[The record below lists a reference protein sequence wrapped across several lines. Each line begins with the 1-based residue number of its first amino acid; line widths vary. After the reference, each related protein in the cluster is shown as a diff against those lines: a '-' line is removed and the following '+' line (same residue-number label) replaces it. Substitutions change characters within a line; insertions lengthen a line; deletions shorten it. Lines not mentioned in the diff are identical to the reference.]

1 MTTAGTAVVSG
12 ASRGIGLATSRALA
26 AAGYRVAML
35 ARGADALTAAAGSIG
50 ERAVAIVCDVTDGL
64 ALDGALARVSDE
76 FGEAPAVLVNNA
88 GFFSLATVDAT
99 TVDDFRSAIDVNLV
113 APFRLVHAFLPAMR
127 ARRSGHIVSI
137 GSIADHVAFPENAAY
152 AASKFGV
159 RALHEVLRVE
169 LKGSGVRAT
178 LVSPSAVD
186 TPLWDPVNPDERPG
200 FTARREMLRAEA
212 VAAAV
217 MFAVTQPADV
227 NVDELR
233 LSGA

>member
-1 MTTAGTAVVSG
+1 
-12 ASRGIGLATSRALA
+12 
-26 AAGYRVAML
+26 ML
-35 ARGADALTAAAGSIG
+35 ARGADALADAARSIG
-50 ERAVAIVCDVTDGL
+50 ERAVTIVCDVTDSL
-64 ALDGALARVSDE
+64 ALDAALARLNEE
-76 FGEAPAVLVNNA
+76 FGDAPAVLVNNA
-88 GFFSLATVDAT
+88 GFFSLAAFEAT

-127 ARRSGHIVSI
+127 ARRSGHIVTI
-137 GSIADHVAFPENAAY
+137 GSIADRVAFPENGAY

-159 RALHEVLRVE
+159 RALHEVLRAE

-178 LVSPSAVD
+178 LVSPAAVD

-217 MFAVTQPADV
+217 HVRRDAARERERGRTAAVRGVIRVSSADRPAALPERARGHVARGID
-227 NVDELR
+227 R
-233 LSGA
+233 SR

>member
-1 MTTAGTAVVSG
+1 V
-12 ASRGIGLATSRALA
+12 
-26 AAGYRVAML
+26 
-35 ARGADALTAAAGSIG
+35 LTAAARSIG
-50 ERAVAIVCDVTDGL
+50 ERATAIVCDVADSV
-64 ALDGALARVSDE
+64 ALDAALARVNEE
-76 FGEAPAVLVNNA
+76 FADAPAVLVNNA

-99 TVDDFRSAIDVNLV
+99 TVDDFRSAVDVNLV

-152 AASKFGV
+152 AASKFGL
-159 RALHEVLRVE
+159 RALHEVLRAE

-178 LVSPSAVD
+178 LVSPAAVD